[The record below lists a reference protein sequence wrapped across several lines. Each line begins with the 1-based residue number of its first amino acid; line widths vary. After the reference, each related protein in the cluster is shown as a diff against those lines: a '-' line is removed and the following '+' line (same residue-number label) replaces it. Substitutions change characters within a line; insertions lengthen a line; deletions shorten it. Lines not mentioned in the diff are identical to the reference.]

1 MAWAFLVSM
10 FLLSVA
16 IFLEVAFKN
25 LSQLLKRIFTA
36 NANSTNTKNKYKLSE
51 LIRASLLSIF
61 LFVSVF
67 SQAQSSINTFLKPSD
82 TLNKPR
88 RTGVYV
94 GESVVL
100 GATLIGLNQLWYKD
114 YPKSNFHFINDNNQW
129 LQMDKLGH
137 MYSTYHLGRVG
148 AEMLQWSGASQK
160 EQLIYGATLGL
171 GFLTIVEVFDGFS
184 EEWGASTGDI
194 VANVT
199 GTALYVTQ
207 ELLWKEQRIT
217 PKFSFH
223 QTDYADQRPETL
235 GSSSNEQILKDY
247 NGQTYWLSF
256 NMHSFVKD
264 SFIPKW
270 LNIAIGY
277 GGEGMLYGNDNEA
290 IVNDVIQN
298 PYRQFYL
305 SLDVDLTKIET
316 KSHVLKTLFSIFN
329 TIKVPAPTLQFD
341 ENVGVKAHF
350 FYF

>member
-1 MAWAFLVSM
+1 MVWAFLVSI
-10 FLLSVA
+10 FLLSVT
-16 IFLEVAFKN
+16 IFYKTLGFY
-25 LSQLLKRIFTA
+25 KRIFT
-36 NANSTNTKNKYKLSE
+36 
-51 LIRASLLSIF
+51 LIRASWLFIF

-94 GESVVL
+94 GESVAL

-114 YPKSNFHFINDNNQW
+114 YPKSSFHFINDNNQW

-160 EQLIYGATLGL
+160 EQLIYGSTLGL
-171 GFLTIVEVFDGFS
+171 GFLTVVEVFDGFS

-194 VANVT
+194 IANVT
-199 GTALYVTQ
+199 GTALYVSQ
-207 ELLWKEQRIT
+207 ELFWKEQRIT

-223 QTDYADQRPETL
+223 QTKFASQRPETL
-235 GSSSNEQILKDY
+235 GASFNEEILKDY

-256 NMHSFVKD
+256 NVHSFTKD

-270 LNIAIGY
+270 LNLAIGY
-277 GGEGMLYGNDNEA
+277 SGEGMLYGNDAEA
-290 IVNDVIQN
+290 IENGIIQN

-305 SLDVDLTKIET
+305 SLDVDLTKITT
-316 KSHVLKTLFSIFN
+316 KSHFLKTLFSVFN
-329 TIKVPAPTLQFD
+329 TLKIPAPTLQYDDF
-341 ENVGVKAHF
+341 NGVKAHF
-350 FYF
+350 IYF

>member
-1 MAWAFLVSM
+1 MVWAFLVSM

-16 IFLEVAFKN
+16 IFYKTLGFY
-25 LSQLLKRIFTA
+25 KRIFT
-36 NANSTNTKNKYKLSE
+36 
-51 LIRASLLSIF
+51 LIRASWLFIF

-94 GESVVL
+94 GESVAL

-114 YPKSNFHFINDNNQW
+114 YPQTNFHFINDNNQW

-160 EQLIYGATLGL
+160 EQLIYGSTLGL
-171 GFLTIVEVFDGFS
+171 GFLTVVEVFDGFS
-184 EEWGASTGDI
+184 EEWGASSGDI
-194 VANVT
+194 IANVS
-199 GTALYVTQ
+199 GTAVYVSQ
-207 ELLWKEQRIT
+207 ELLWNEQRII

-223 QTDYADQRPETL
+223 QTKFASQRPETL
-235 GSSSNEQILKDY
+235 GTSLNEQILKDY

-256 NMHSFVKD
+256 NVHSFTKD
-264 SFIPKW
+264 SFTPKW
-270 LNIAIGY
+270 LNVAIGY
-277 GGEGMLYGNDNEA
+277 GGEGMLYGKDAEA
-290 IVNDVIQN
+290 IENGIIQN

-305 SLDVDLTKIET
+305 SLDVDLTKITT
-316 KSHVLKTLFSIFN
+316 KSHFLKTLFSVFN
-329 TIKVPAPTLQFD
+329 TIKIPAPTLQYD
-341 ENVGVKAHF
+341 EYNGLKAHF
-350 FYF
+350 IYF

>member
-1 MAWAFLVSM
+1 MVWAFLVSM

-16 IFLEVAFKN
+16 IFYKTLGFY
-25 LSQLLKRIFTA
+25 KRIFT
-36 NANSTNTKNKYKLSE
+36 
-51 LIRASLLSIF
+51 LIRASWLFIF

-94 GESVVL
+94 GESVAL

-160 EQLIYGATLGL
+160 EQLIYGSTLGL
-171 GFLTIVEVFDGFS
+171 GFLTVVEVFDGFS

-194 VANVT
+194 IANVT
-199 GTALYVTQ
+199 GTALYVSQ
-207 ELLWKEQRIT
+207 ELFWKEQRIT

-223 QTDYADQRPETL
+223 QTKFASQRPETL
-235 GSSSNEQILKDY
+235 GASFNEEILKDY

-256 NMHSFVKD
+256 NVHSFTKD
-264 SFIPKW
+264 SFTPKW
-270 LNIAIGY
+270 LNVAIGY
-277 GGEGMLYGNDNEA
+277 SGEGMLYGNDVEA
-290 IVNDVIQN
+290 IKNDVIQN

-305 SLDVDLTKIET
+305 SLDVDLTKIST
-316 KSHVLKTLFSIFN
+316 KSHFLKTLFSVFN
-329 TIKVPAPTLQFD
+329 TIKIPAPTLQYD
-341 ENVGVKAHF
+341 EYNGLKGRF
-350 FYF
+350 IYF

>member
-1 MAWAFLVSM
+1 M

-16 IFLEVAFKN
+16 IFYKTLGFY
-25 LSQLLKRIFTA
+25 KRIFT
-36 NANSTNTKNKYKLSE
+36 
-51 LIRASLLSIF
+51 LIRASWLFIF

-94 GESVVL
+94 GESVAL

-160 EQLIYGATLGL
+160 EQLIYGSTLGL
-171 GFLTIVEVFDGFS
+171 GFLTVVEVFDGFS
-184 EEWGASTGDI
+184 EEWGASSGDI
-194 VANVT
+194 IANVS
-199 GTALYVTQ
+199 GTAVYVSQ
-207 ELLWKEQRIT
+207 ELLWNEQRII

-223 QTDYADQRPETL
+223 QTKFASQRPETL
-235 GSSSNEQILKDY
+235 GTSLNEQILKDY

-256 NMHSFVKD
+256 NVHSFTKD
-264 SFIPKW
+264 KFVPKW
-270 LNIAIGY
+270 LNLAIGY
-277 GGEGMLYGNDNEA
+277 GGEGMLYGNDAEA
-290 IVNDVIQN
+290 IENGVIQN

-305 SLDVDLTKIET
+305 SLDVDLTKITT
-316 KSHVLKTLFSIFN
+316 KSHFLKTLFSVFN
-329 TIKVPAPTLQFD
+329 TIKIPAPTLQYD
-341 ENVGVKAHF
+341 EYNGLRAHF
-350 FYF
+350 IYF